1 MKYVPDDHKI
11 EKKLCATKAKTNV
24 YMLIGQVKSSQTLKS
39 LPRKMSKMDDFSFV
53 GVNAMLQ
60 NQHAHKKEIEKRN
73 STQIQTQV
81 IPRRRYRMK

>member
-1 MKYVPDDHKI
+1 MIIKLK
-11 EKKLCATKAKTNV
+11 KKLCATKAKTNV

-60 NQHAHKKEIEKRN
+60 SQHAQKKKWRKGIPLKL
-73 STQIQTQV
+73 QAQV